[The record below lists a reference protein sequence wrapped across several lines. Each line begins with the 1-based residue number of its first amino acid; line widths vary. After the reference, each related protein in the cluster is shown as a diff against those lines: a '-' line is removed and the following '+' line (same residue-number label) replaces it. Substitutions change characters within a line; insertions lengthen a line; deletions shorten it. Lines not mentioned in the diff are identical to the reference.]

1 MDIAPRPLAPP
12 LAPAPAHAPGLAPDL
27 APDLAGPTSGSVARL
42 LGVSA
47 HHDGRSALQGVDLEV
62 RAGRLTVLVGPN
74 GSGKSTLL
82 GVLAGTHRD
91 VEGQVALPAPG
102 STAFV
107 VQRSAVT
114 DRLPITVRE
123 TVAMG
128 RWASLGAWRPLGRRD
143 RVVVDECLEALD
155 VAGLGR
161 RPLAA
166 LSGGQRQRV
175 LVAQG
180 LARQAD
186 LLLLDEPTA
195 GVDAAATALIRGA
208 VDSELARGATVVE
221 ATHDHTLRGPG
232 VDVVH
237 LVDGRRV
244 A

>member
-1 MDIAPRPLAPP
+1 MDIAPSPS
-12 LAPAPAHAPGLAPDL
+12 APASDL
-27 APDLAGPTSGSVARL
+27 APDLPERVSRTVARL

-47 HHDGRSALQGVDLEV
+47 HHDGRTALQDVDVDVLG
-62 RAGRLTVLVGPN
+62 GRLTALVGPN

-91 VEGQVALPAPG
+91 VEGQVALPASG
-102 STAFV
+102 TTAFV

-128 RWASLGAWRPLGRRD
+128 RWGSLGAWRPLGRRD
-143 RVVVDECLEALD
+143 RAVVDDCLEALD
-155 VAGLGR
+155 VADLAR

-195 GVDAAATALIRGA
+195 GVDAAATTLIRA
-208 VDSELARGATVVE
+208 AISAELARGATVVE
-221 ATHDHTLRGPG
+221 ATHDHALRGPG
-232 VDVVH
+232 IDVVH

>member
-1 MDIAPRPLAPP
+1 MDIAPGPR
-12 LAPAPAHAPGLAPDL
+12 APAFGLPSRLASRPDL
-27 APDLAGPTSGSVARL
+27 RLAEPASGTVAHL

-47 HHDGRSALQGVDLEV
+47 HHDGRTALRGVDVDVLG
-62 RAGRLTVLVGPN
+62 GRLTVLVGPN

-91 VEGQVALPAPG
+91 VEGQVALPASG
-102 STAFV
+102 TTAFV

-128 RWASLGAWRPLGRRD
+128 RWGSLGAWRPLGRRD
-143 RVVVDECLEALD
+143 RSVVDDCLEALD
-155 VAGLGR
+155 VADLAR

-195 GVDAAATALIRGA
+195 GVDAAATALIRAA
-208 VDSELARGATVVE
+208 VDAELARGATVVE
-221 ATHDHTLRGPG
+221 ATHDHSLRGPG
-232 VDVVH
+232 IDVVH

>member
-1 MDIAPRPLAPP
+1 MDIAPGP
-12 LAPAPAHAPGLAPDL
+12 LAPASDLPSDLRSRLASR
-27 APDLAGPTSGSVARL
+27 LAGRTSGTVARL

-47 HHDGRSALQGVDLEV
+47 HHDGRAALQDVDLEV

-91 VEGQVALPAPG
+91 LQGHVALPAPG
-102 STAFV
+102 TTAFV

-123 TVAMG
+123 TVSMG
-128 RWASLGAWRPLGRRD
+128 RWASLGPWRPLGRRD
-143 RVVVDECLEALD
+143 RAVVDGCLEALD
-155 VAGLGR
+155 VADLAR

-195 GVDAAATALIRGA
+195 GVDAAATALIRTA
-208 VDSELARGATVVE
+208 VDAELARGATVVE
-221 ATHDHTLRGPG
+221 ATHDHALRGPG
-232 VDVVH
+232 IDVVH
-237 LVDGRRV
+237 LVDGHRV

>member
-1 MDIAPRPLAPP
+1 MDTAADPAPP
-12 LAPAPAHAPGLAPDL
+12 SLDVAAPA
-27 APDLAGPTSGSVARL
+27 SGTLARL
-42 LGVSA
+42 LGVTA
-47 HHDGRSALQGVDLEV
+47 RHDGHTALDTVDLDV
-62 RAGRLTVLVGPN
+62 RRGRLTVLVGPN

-91 VEGQVALPAPG
+91 LAGQVELPAPG
-102 STAFV
+102 STAVV

-114 DRLPITVRE
+114 ERLPITVRE

-128 RWASLGAWRPLGRRD
+128 RWASLGPWRPLRRRD
-143 RVVVDECLEALD
+143 RAVVDECLEALD
-155 VAGLGR
+155 VADLAR

-180 LARQAD
+180 LARRAD

-195 GVDAAATALIRGA
+195 GVDAAATALIRAA
-208 VDSELARGATVVE
+208 VAAELARGATVVE
-221 ATHDHTLRGPG
+221 ATHDHELRGPG

>member
-1 MDIAPRPLAPP
+1 MDQDPTLPRPA
-12 LAPAPAHAPGLAPDL
+12 AA
-27 APDLAGPTSGSVARL
+27 ARL
-42 LGVSA
+42 DDVTARHDGTEALSGVS
-47 HHDGRSALQGVDLEV
+47 LEV
-62 RAGRLTVLVGPN
+62 RSARLTVLVGPN

-82 GVLAGTHRD
+82 SVLAGTHDD
-91 VEGQVALPAPG
+91 VTG
-102 STAFV
+102 SVTRPRGRTATAIV

-123 TVAMG
+123 TVEMG
-128 RWASLGAWRPLGRRD
+128 RWAERGAWRPLRRAD
-143 RVVVDECLEALD
+143 RVVVAESLEALD
-155 VAGLGR
+155 VGHLAR
-161 RPLAA
+161 RPLAD

-180 LARQAD
+180 LARRAE

-195 GVDAAATALIRGA
+195 GVDAAATALIRAA
-208 VDSELARGATVVE
+208 VSAELARGATVVE
-221 ATHDHTLRGPG
+221 ATHDATLRGAG